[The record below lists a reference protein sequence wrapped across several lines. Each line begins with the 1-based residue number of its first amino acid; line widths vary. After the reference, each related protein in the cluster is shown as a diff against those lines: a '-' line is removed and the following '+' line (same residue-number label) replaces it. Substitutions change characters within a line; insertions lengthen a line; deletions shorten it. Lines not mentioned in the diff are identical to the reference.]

1 MKGAFN
7 VRKISKKLITK
18 ERFTLELEVG
28 VSLVK
33 YRIVEQYLVIR
44 ETDTSIGVIDKIVSS
59 DMTSRKK
66 EKLSE
71 YPMRSIELDELPELR
86 KSKKAGL
93 LIKIEGKYFY
103 AKITPGLKF
112 TSDVLLGT
120 HMCSD
125 CKRMSP
131 DTDERGGCAKV
142 RNYRC
147 NHIEKYD
154 FITDG
159 YETFNTHQNCLVV
172 VKCANYEENKSSK
185 EPSDSKKNAAKLCL
199 AQFMWPDVKSLDEV
213 REKNIFKN
221 FEGK

>member
-1 MKGAFN
+1 MKE
-7 VRKISKKLITK
+7 ISQKLITK

-28 VSLVK
+28 VSLIK
-33 YRIVEQYLVIR
+33 YRVVETYLVIR

-59 DMTSRKK
+59 DMTSRQK
-66 EKLSE
+66 EKMAE
-71 YPMRSIELDELPELR
+71 YPMRSIDLEELPELR
-86 KSKKAGL
+86 RSKKAGL

-154 FITDG
+154 FIPDG
-159 YETFNTHQNCLVV
+159 YESFNTHQNCLVV
-172 VKCANYEENKSSK
+172 VKCANYEENITSK
-185 EPSDSKKNAAKLCL
+185 ESSDSKNNAAKLCL
-199 AQFMWPDVKSLDEV
+199 AQFIWPDVKSLEEV
-213 REKNIFKN
+213 RERNILKS
-221 FEGK
+221 FEE